1 MFKANDIYR
10 KNLEDLLNSPYNTL
24 DGNVR
29 PHYKSDGKP
38 AHTQYI
44 TDVTDVYDISKGE
57 FPITNYRPINWK
69 AAIGELLWMWVDQ
82 SNDISLLE
90 KKYGVKW

>member
-24 DGNVR
+24 YGKVR

-38 AHTQYI
+38 AHAQYI
-44 TDVTDVYDISKGE
+44 TDVTDVYDIYKGE
-57 FPITNYRPINWK
+57 FTITNYRPINWK
-69 AAIGELLWMWVDQ
+69 AAIGELLWIWVDQ

-90 KKYGVKW
+90 KK